1 MNYLPRCISEHC
13 QPTFLIP
20 ILRAMKVPTMAL
32 TILPSHLRLM
42 AAAAFRVLAAL
53 LILLAPRL
61 AVAACAPVAAAEP
74 RVWHAVA
81 EDPTVRISFLG
92 HASFLIE
99 TPDSVRAV
107 TDYSGAN
114 TTEPPPDIVT
124 MNHAHPSHYTLQPD
138 PRIGTVLHGWQEGPK
153 PPAYDVVLRD
163 LRVTNL
169 ATNIRE
175 WGGGTEL
182 NGNSIFIFETAGLCI
197 AHLGHLQHL
206 LEPVD
211 LDALGHIDIV
221 MIAVD
226 GGYTIGQADA
236 RRVVEQIR
244 PRIVLP
250 MHYFSAENLAR
261 FLDTMRDSYAIDVRH
276 DPTIEVSRVML
287 PDRPTLIA
295 LPGGL

>member
-1 MNYLPRCISEHC
+1 VPAVFRTM
-13 QPTFLIP
+13 T
-20 ILRAMKVPTMAL
+20 MPTMAL
-32 TILPSHLRLM
+32 TILPSRLRLM
-42 AAAAFRVLAAL
+42 AGAVIHAL
-53 LILLAPRL
+53 VVVLILLAPRL

-74 RVWHAVA
+74 RVWHAVV
-81 EDPTVRISFLG
+81 EDPTVRITFLG

-99 TPDSVRAV
+99 TPDNVRAI
-107 TDYSGAN
+107 TDYSGAY
-114 TTEPPPDIVT
+114 TTDPPPDIVT
-124 MNHAHPSHYTLQPD
+124 MNHAHPSHYTLHPD
-138 PRIGTVLHGWQEGPK
+138 PRIGIVLHGWQEGPQ

-169 ATNIRE
+169 ATNIRD
-175 WGGGTEL
+175 WDGGTEL

-206 LEPVD
+206 LEPAD

-236 RRVVEQIR
+236 RAVVEQIH

-250 MHYFSAENLAR
+250 MHYFTADNLAR
-261 FLDTMRDSYAIDVRH
+261 FLDMMRETYAIDVRH
-276 DPTIEVSRVML
+276 DPTIEVSRVAL
-287 PDRPTLIA
+287 PDRPTVIA

>member
-1 MNYLPRCISEHC
+1 
-13 QPTFLIP
+13 
-20 ILRAMKVPTMAL
+20 MAL
-32 TILPSHLRLM
+32 TILPSRLRLM
-42 AAAAFRVLAAL
+42 AGAVIHAL
-53 LILLAPRL
+53 VVVLILLAPRL

-74 RVWHAVA
+74 RVWHAVV
-81 EDPTVRISFLG
+81 EDPTVRITFLG

-99 TPDSVRAV
+99 TPDNVRAI
-107 TDYSGAN
+107 TDYSGAY
-114 TTEPPPDIVT
+114 TTDPPPDIVT
-124 MNHAHPSHYTLQPD
+124 MNHAHPSHYTLHPD
-138 PRIGTVLHGWQEGPK
+138 PRIGIVLHGWQEGPQ

-169 ATNIRE
+169 ATNIRD
-175 WGGGTEL
+175 WDGGTEL

-206 LEPVD
+206 LEPAD

-236 RRVVEQIR
+236 RAVVEQIH

-250 MHYFSAENLAR
+250 MHYFTADNLAR
-261 FLDTMRDSYAIDVRH
+261 FLDMMRETYAIDVRH
-276 DPTIEVSRVML
+276 DPTIEVSRVAL
-287 PDRPTLIA
+287 PDRPTVIA

>member
-1 MNYLPRCISEHC
+1 M
-13 QPTFLIP
+13 T
-20 ILRAMKVPTMAL
+20 MPTMAL
-32 TILPSHLRLM
+32 TILPSRLRLM
-42 AAAAFRVLAAL
+42 AGAVIHAL
-53 LILLAPRL
+53 VVVLILLAPRL

-74 RVWHAVA
+74 RVWHAVV
-81 EDPTVRISFLG
+81 EDPTVRITFLG

-99 TPDSVRAV
+99 TPDNVRAI
-107 TDYSGAN
+107 TDYSGAY
-114 TTEPPPDIVT
+114 TTDPPPDIVT
-124 MNHAHPSHYTLQPD
+124 MNHAHPSHYTLHPD
-138 PRIGTVLHGWQEGPK
+138 PRIGIVLHGWQEGPQ

-169 ATNIRE
+169 ATNIRD
-175 WGGGTEL
+175 WDGGTEL

-206 LEPVD
+206 LEPAD

-236 RRVVEQIR
+236 RAVVEQIH

-250 MHYFSAENLAR
+250 MHYFTADNLAR
-261 FLDTMRDSYAIDVRH
+261 FLDMMRETYAIDVRH
-276 DPTIEVSRVML
+276 DPTIEVSRVAL
-287 PDRPTLIA
+287 PDRPTVIA

>member
-1 MNYLPRCISEHC
+1 M
-13 QPTFLIP
+13 T
-20 ILRAMKVPTMAL
+20 L
-32 TILPSHLRLM
+32 TILPSHLRGLRS
-42 AAAAFRVLAAL
+42 AAVPLLTAL
-53 LILLAPRL
+53 LLVLSPRF
-61 AVAACAPVAAAEP
+61 ATAACAPVAVAGPRIWHVAAENL
-74 RVWHAVA
+74 AVRL
-81 EDPTVRISFLG
+81 TFLG

-99 TPDSVRAV
+99 TPDKVRV
-107 TDYSGAN
+107 ITDYSGGYPSD
-114 TTEPPPDIVT
+114 PPPDIVT

-138 PRIGTVLHGWQEGPK
+138 RRIATVLHGWQEGPQ
-153 PPAYDVVLRD
+153 PPAYDIVLRD

-169 ATNIRE
+169 ATNIRG

-206 LEPVD
+206 LEPTD
-211 LDALGHIDIV
+211 LGALGHIDIV

-236 RRVVEQIR
+236 RRVVEQIH

-250 MHYFSAENLAR
+250 MHYFTAENLAR
-261 FLDTMRDSYAIDVRH
+261 FLDSMRDNYAIDVRH

-287 PDRPTLIA
+287 PDHPTVIA

>member
-1 MNYLPRCISEHC
+1 
-13 QPTFLIP
+13 
-20 ILRAMKVPTMAL
+20 VPLSA
-32 TILPSHLRLM
+32 IPSHLRGR
-42 AAAAFRVLAAL
+42 ATVHFVVAL
-53 LILLAPRL
+53 LVLLTPR
-61 AVAACAPVAAAEP
+61 ATEAACAPVAAAEP
-74 RVWHAVA
+74 QMWHAAA
-81 EDPTVRISFLG
+81 EDPAVRITFLG

-99 TPDSVRAV
+99 TPDNVRAI
-107 TDYSGAN
+107 TDYSGIY
-114 TTEPPPDIVT
+114 TTEPPPDLVT
-124 MNHAHPSHYTLQPD
+124 MNHAHPLHYTLRPD

-206 LEPVD
+206 LEPAD

-236 RRVVEQIR
+236 RSVVEQIH
-244 PRIVLP
+244 PRLVLP
-250 MHYFSAENLAR
+250 MHYFTAENLAR
-261 FLDTMRDSYAIDVRH
+261 FLDMMRETYAISVRRN
-276 DPTIEVSRVML
+276 PMIEVSRTTL
-287 PDRPTLIA
+287 PDRPTVIA
-295 LPGGL
+295 LPGGT

>member
-1 MNYLPRCISEHC
+1 M
-13 QPTFLIP
+13 
-20 ILRAMKVPTMAL
+20 PTMAL
-32 TILPSHLRLM
+32 TILPSRLRLM
-42 AAAAFRVLAAL
+42 AGAVIHAL
-53 LILLAPRL
+53 VVVLILLAPRL

-74 RVWHAVA
+74 RVWHAVV
-81 EDPTVRISFLG
+81 EDPTVRITFLG

-99 TPDSVRAV
+99 TPDNVRAI
-107 TDYSGAN
+107 TDYSGAY
-114 TTEPPPDIVT
+114 TTDPPPDIVT
-124 MNHAHPSHYTLQPD
+124 MNHAHPSHYTLHPD
-138 PRIGTVLHGWQEGPK
+138 PRIGIVLHGWQEGPQ

-169 ATNIRE
+169 ATNIRD
-175 WGGGTEL
+175 WDGGTEL

-206 LEPVD
+206 LEPAD

-236 RRVVEQIR
+236 RAVVEQIH

-250 MHYFSAENLAR
+250 MHYFTADNLAR
-261 FLDTMRDSYAIDVRH
+261 FLDMMRETYAIDVRH
-276 DPTIEVSRVML
+276 DPTIEVSRVAL
-287 PDRPTLIA
+287 PDRPTVIA